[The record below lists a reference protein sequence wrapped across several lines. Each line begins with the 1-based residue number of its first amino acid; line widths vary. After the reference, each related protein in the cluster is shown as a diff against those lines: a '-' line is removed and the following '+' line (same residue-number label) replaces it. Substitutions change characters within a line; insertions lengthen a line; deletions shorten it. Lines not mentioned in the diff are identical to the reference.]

1 MKSKLSEEKP
11 KTAKLSQEKWVR
23 VMPDK
28 GDGYH
33 LHDVFQEIP
42 IGHILF
48 YANDHRIYDGNVLT
62 VAEQEDIAG
71 FITGHHQDMNKLISE
86 LFQRSA

>member
-1 MKSKLSEEKP
+1 MRSKLSGEKP
-11 KTAKLSQEKWVR
+11 KTAKLSQEKWMR

-33 LHDVFQEIP
+33 LYDVFQEAA
-42 IGHILF
+42 IGRILF
-48 YANDHRIYDGNVLT
+48 DANDHRIYDRNVLT

-71 FITGHHQDMNKLISE
+71 FITGHHQEMNKLISE
-86 LFQRSA
+86 L